1 MTTVQT
7 PSLAPTNLWTAVFL
21 ALAIAVVNGFGRFAY
36 ALILPAMREDL
47 IWDYAAS
54 GWLNTANSIG
64 YALGG
69 LSGMLLLIRYRSS
82 RLFIVGLV
90 ATVVCVA
97 AVGLTRNL
105 FWMLL
110 WRFIAGIGSAW
121 VFSCGGA
128 LVAARYSSDP
138 QKAGSAIAIFFAG
151 GGLGIALSGL
161 VVFPVLSGGMTWA
174 AAWLTLGLVGAVLA
188 VMPILSVNQIEG
200 PPAKLAKD
208 PFPWHNYA
216 WITFA
221 YFLFGMGYIIYMT
234 FVIAW
239 LKEMRLGVFVST
251 SLWVVMGLA
260 VMASGWVWQKPMARW
275 KPSSTFAAA
284 SMCTALGSALPIVLR
299 SEPALLVS
307 VVMVGGS
314 FFMVPAAMTALARK
328 TLPQSL
334 WAKAMNMFT
343 MVFAVG
349 QAFGPVLAGWIADTA
364 GMNQAMLM
372 GATVLVVSSAIG
384 LTQFRKAS

>member
-1 MTTVQT
+1 MAADQT
-7 PSLAPTNLWTAVFL
+7 PSIASTPLWTAIFL

-47 IWDYAAS
+47 LWDYAAS

-69 LSGMLLLIRYRSS
+69 LSGMLLLTRYRAS

-90 ATVVCVA
+90 ATVVCIA
-97 AVGLTRNL
+97 AVGLTRHL

-110 WRFIAGIGSAW
+110 WRFMAGVGSAW

-174 AAWLTLGLVGAVLA
+174 MAWLTLGVVGAMLA
-188 VMPILSVNQIEG
+188 VMPVLSVRRIEG
-200 PPAKLAKD
+200 PRAKLAD
-208 PFPWHNYA
+208 GPFA
-216 WITFA
+216 WRHYVWMSFA
-221 YFLFGMGYIIYMT
+221 YFLFGLGYIVYMT

-239 LKEMRLGVFVST
+239 LKEMKHGVFVSS

-260 VMASGWVWQKPMARW
+260 VMASGWVWQNPMARW

-284 SMCTALGSALPIVLR
+284 ALCTALGSAIPIVLR
-299 SEPALLVS
+299 SEPALIVS

-349 QAFGPVLAGWIADTA
+349 QAFGPVFAGWIADTA

-372 GATVLVVSSAIG
+372 GAAVLVVSSVIG

>member
-138 QKAGSAIAIFFAG
+138 QKAGSAIAIFYAG

>member
-188 VMPILSVNQIEG
+188 VLPILSVNQIEG

-239 LKEMRLGVFVST
+239 LKEMKLGVFVST

-275 KPSSTFAAA
+275 KPSSTFTAA

-334 WAKAMNMFT
+334 WAKALNMFT

>member
-208 PFPWHNYA
+208 PLPWHNYA

>member
-1 MTTVQT
+1 MTSVQT
-7 PSLAPTNLWTAVFL
+7 PAITPTSLWTAVFL

-47 IWDYAAS
+47 VWDYAAS

-69 LSGMLLLIRYRSS
+69 LSGMLLLTRYRSS

-90 ATVVCVA
+90 ATVACIV

-110 WRFIAGIGSAW
+110 WRFLAGIGSAW

-128 LVAARYSSDP
+128 LVAARYSNDP

-174 AAWLTLGLVGAVLA
+174 MAWLTLGLVGALLA
-188 VMPILSVNQIEG
+188 VMPILSVRHIEG
-200 PPAKLAKD
+200 PRAKLAKD
-208 PFPWHNYA
+208 PFAWRNYA

-221 YFLFGMGYIIYMT
+221 YFLFGLGYIIYMT

-239 LKEMRLGVFVST
+239 LKEMKLGVFVST

-284 SMCTALGSALPIVLR
+284 SLCTGLGSAIPIVFR

-314 FFMVPAAMTALARK
+314 FFMVPASMTALARK

-343 MVFAVG
+343 MIFAVG
-349 QAFGPVLAGWIADTA
+349 QAVGPVLAGWIADSA

-372 GATVLVVSSAIG
+372 GAAVLVVSSAIG

>member
-1 MTTVQT
+1 MTSFNPKANLV
-7 PSLAPTNLWTAVFL
+7 PSLWTAIFL

-36 ALILPAMREDL
+36 ALILPAMRQDL
-47 IWDYAAS
+47 LWDYAAS

-69 LSGMLLLIRYRSS
+69 LSGMVLLTRYRSS
-82 RLFIVGLV
+82 RLFMLGLV

-97 AVGLTRNL
+97 AVGWTRDLT
-105 FWMLL
+105 WILL
-110 WRFIAGIGSAW
+110 WRFIAGVGSAW

-151 GGLGIALSGL
+151 GGLGVALSGL

-174 AAWLTLGLVGAVLA
+174 SAWLTLGLVGALLA
-188 VMPILSVNQIEG
+188 VLPILSVRNIEG
-200 PPAKLAKD
+200 PRATLVSEPLAWRK
-208 PFPWHNYA
+208 HA
-216 WITFA
+216 LIAFA
-221 YFLFGMGYIIYMT
+221 YFLFGLGYIVYMT

-239 LKEMRLGVFVST
+239 LKEMKLSVVVST
-251 SLWVVMGLA
+251 ALWVVMGVA
-260 VMASGWVWQKPMARW
+260 IMASGWVWQKPMARW
-275 KPSSTFAAA
+275 KPTSTFAAA
-284 SMCTALGSALPIVLR
+284 SLCTALGSAIPIFLR

-314 FFMVPAAMTALARK
+314 FFMVPASMTALARK

-349 QAFGPVLAGWIADTA
+349 QAVGPVLAGWIADTL

-372 GATVLVVSSAIG
+372 GAAVLMVSSALG
-384 LTQFRKAS
+384 LTQFRKAG

>member
-1 MTTVQT
+1 MT
-7 PSLAPTNLWTAVFL
+7 PSFANTAAKNTLWTAIFL

-47 IWDYAAS
+47 LWDYAAS

-69 LSGMLLLIRYRSS
+69 LSGMLLLTRFRSS
-82 RLFIVGLV
+82 RLFMVGLI
-90 ATVVCVA
+90 ATIVCVA

-105 FWMLL
+105 SWMLL
-110 WRFIAGIGSAW
+110 WRFIAGVGSAW

-128 LVAARYSSDP
+128 LVAARYSNDP

-174 AAWLTLGLVGAVLA
+174 AAWMTLGLVGAMLA
-188 VMPILSVNQIEG
+188 VMPILSVRNIEG
-200 PPAKLAKD
+200 PRTQLAKD
-208 PFPWHNYA
+208 PFPWQNYTL
-216 WITFA
+216 ITFA
-221 YFLFGMGYIIYMT
+221 YFLFGLGYIVYMT

-239 LKEMRLGVFVST
+239 LKEMKLGVLIST
-251 SLWVVMGLA
+251 SLWVVMGIA
-260 VMASGWVWQKPMARW
+260 IMASGWVWQRPMANW
-275 KPSSTFAAA
+275 KPTTTFAAA
-284 SMCTALGSALPIVLR
+284 SMCTALGSALPIIMR
-299 SEPALLVS
+299 SESALLLS
-307 VVMVGGS
+307 VIMVGGS
-314 FFMVPAAMTALARK
+314 FFMVPASMTALARK

-349 QAFGPVLAGWIADTA
+349 QAIGPVLAGWIADTA
-364 GMNQAMLM
+364 GMNQAMFM
-372 GATVLVVSSAIG
+372 GALVLMVSSAIG
-384 LTQFRKAS
+384 LTQFRKAF